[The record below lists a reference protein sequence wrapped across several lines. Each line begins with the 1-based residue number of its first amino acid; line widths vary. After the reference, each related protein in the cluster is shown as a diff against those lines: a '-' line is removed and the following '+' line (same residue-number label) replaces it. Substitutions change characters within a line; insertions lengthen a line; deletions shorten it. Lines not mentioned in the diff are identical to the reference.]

1 MPRPNILNFFF
12 KICVTDNSG
21 SPYGGQI
28 LWWDGRPASRADA
41 KTTRVVSI
49 DLNSALKKLFFVQ
62 RSISTTKLNSYPPS
76 PPSRTEFLAPKI
88 LVVSTRM
95 SGILF
100 GCNIIDYTKR
110 SKKNAR
116 HYSRDYYILIKEQ

>member
-41 KTTRVVSI
+41 ETTRVVSI

-88 LVVSTRM
+88 FLLRSNKRQSTW
-95 SGILF
+95 
-100 GCNIIDYTKR
+100 NIEKHTSHSLSFIMYKRFSPSETK
-110 SKKNAR
+110 
-116 HYSRDYYILIKEQ
+116 